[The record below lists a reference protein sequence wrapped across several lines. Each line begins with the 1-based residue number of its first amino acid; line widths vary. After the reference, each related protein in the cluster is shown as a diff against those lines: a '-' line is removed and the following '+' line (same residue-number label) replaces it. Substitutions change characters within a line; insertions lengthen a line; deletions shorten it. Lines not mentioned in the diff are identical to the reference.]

1 MFQSTTKV
9 RVRYAETDQMGYC
22 YYGNYAQYYEVA
34 RVEALRSLGISYKNL
49 EAQGYLLPVS
59 DFSIKYV
66 LPAFYDEELL
76 VKCTI
81 YELTNFKIKFKYEIN
96 NTNGDLLNFGNTT
109 LVFVDKE
116 TKKPVNCPDFLNN
129 KLLKFI
135 HEK

>member
-1 MFQSTTKV
+1 MFQTTTKV

-34 RVEALRSLGISYKNL
+34 RVEGLRKLGIIYKDL

-59 DFSIKYV
+59 DFKIKYIS
-66 LPAFYDEELL
+66 PAFYDEELL

-81 YELTNFKIKFKYEIN
+81 NEIPKVKIKFKYEIH
-96 NTNGDLLNFGNTT
+96 NTNGDLLNFGSTT
-109 LVFVDKE
+109 LVFVDRE
-116 TKKPVNCPDFLNN
+116 TKKPVNCPNFLIN

>member
-34 RVEALRSLGISYKNL
+34 RVESLRTLGISYKDL

-59 DFSIKYV
+59 EFSIKYI

-81 YELTNFKIKFKYEIN
+81 IDPPKVKIKFKYEIH
-96 NTNGDLLNFGNTT
+96 NTQGDLLNFGSTT
-109 LVFVDKE
+109 LVFVDKK
-116 TKKPVNCPDFLNN
+116 TKKPVNCPIFLNN

-135 HEK
+135 NEK

>member
-59 DFSIKYV
+59 DFSIKYI
-66 LPAFYDEELL
+66 LPAFYDEELS
-76 VKCTI
+76 VKCKI
-81 YELTNFKIKFKYEIN
+81 YELTNFKIKFKYEIHN
-96 NTNGDLLNFGNTT
+96 NNGDLLNFGNTT

>member
-1 MFQSTTKV
+1 MFQSTAKV

-34 RVEALRSLGISYKNL
+34 RVEGFRKLGISYKDL

-59 DFSIKYV
+59 EFHIKYI
-66 LPAFYDEELL
+66 LPAYYDEELL

-81 YELTNFKIKFKYEIN
+81 YELPKIKIKFNYEIHN
-96 NTNGDLLNFGNTT
+96 INGDLLNFGSTT
-109 LVFVDKE
+109 LVFVDKQ
-116 TKKPVNCPDFLNN
+116 TKKPVNCPDFLIN
-129 KLLKFI
+129 KLSKII

>member
-59 DFSIKYV
+59 DFNIKYI
-66 LPAFYDEELL
+66 LPAFYDEELS
-76 VKCTI
+76 VKCKI
-81 YELTNFKIKFKYEIN
+81 NELTNFKIKFKYEIH
-96 NTNGDLLNFGNTT
+96 NTNGDLLNFGSTT
-109 LVFVDKE
+109 LVFVDKQ

-129 KLLKFI
+129 KLIKFI

>member
-9 RVRYAETDQMGYC
+9 RVRYAETDQMGFC

-59 DFSIKYV
+59 DFSIKYI
-66 LPAFYDEELL
+66 LPAFYDEELS
-76 VKCTI
+76 VKCI
-81 YELTNFKIKFKYEIN
+81 INELTNFKIKFKYEIH
-96 NTNGDLLNFGNTT
+96 NTNGDLLNFGSTT

-116 TKKPVNCPDFLNN
+116 TKKPVNCPEFLNN
-129 KLLKFI
+129 KILKFI

>member
-22 YYGNYAQYYEVA
+22 YYGNYAQFYEVA
-34 RVEALRSLGISYKNL
+34 RVEGLRKLGISYKDL
-49 EAQGYLLPVS
+49 ENQGYLLPVS
-59 DFSIKYV
+59 DFSVKFI

-81 YELTNFKIKFKYEIN
+81 NEIPKFKIKFKYEIHN
-96 NTNGDLLNFGNTT
+96 INGDLINFGSTT
-109 LVFVDKE
+109 LVFVDKK
-116 TKKPVNCPDFLNN
+116 TKKPVNCPNSLYNE
-129 KLLKFI
+129 LLKYI

>member
-59 DFSIKYV
+59 DFSIKYI
-66 LPAFYDEELL
+66 LPAFYDEELS
-76 VKCTI
+76 VKCVI
-81 YELTNFKIKFKYEIN
+81 NELTNFKIKFKYEIH
-96 NTNGDLLNFGNTT
+96 NTNGDLLNFGSTT

-116 TKKPVNCPDFLNN
+116 TKKPVNCPDFLNS
-129 KLLKFI
+129 KLIKFI

>member
-49 EAQGYLLPVS
+49 EDKGYLLPVS
-59 DFSIKYV
+59 DFNIKYI
-66 LPAFYDEELL
+66 LPAFYDEELS

-81 YELTNFKIKFKYEIN
+81 NELTNFKIKFKYEIYN
-96 NTNGDLLNFGNTT
+96 PSGDLLNFGSTT
-109 LVFVDKE
+109 LVFVDKQ
-116 TKKPVNCPDFLNN
+116 TKKPVNCPEFLNN
-129 KLLKFI
+129 KLIKFI

>member
-59 DFSIKYV
+59 DFSIKYI
-66 LPAFYDEELL
+66 LPAFYDEELS
-76 VKCTI
+76 VKCSI
-81 YELTNFKIKFKYEIN
+81 YELTNFKIKFKYEIH
-96 NTNGDLLNFGNTT
+96 NTNSDLLNFGSTT